1 MRDQMATYRKRGG
14 GVQAII
20 RIVGHE
26 PESRMFATRTQARM
40 WAEQREED
48 LRLGRRAPHSATVGD
63 ALRRYSNEVSPKR
76 RGARWERLRLK
87 SIREHWDRSKLPVA
101 ALTSA
106 HVAAWRDGRL
116 NEVAPGTV
124 AREMNLLSAVFTHAV
139 REWRWIPVNPCLTVK
154 KPAEPP
160 PRRRRI
166 TDAEI
171 AKICLALGYEYGEPE
186 NTSQRVAVAFLFALE
201 TAMRAGEIVGLRQQ
215 DLHLSEQYAELPRTK
230 NGDRREVPLSKR
242 AVELIRLLPNNDPVF
257 GLESGTRDALYRKA
271 KQRAK
276 TDVRF
281 HDARAEAIWRLSKKL
296 DVLQLARVV
305 GHRSPASLMLYYS
318 ESASDMARRLD

>member
-1 MRDQMATYRKRGG
+1 MATYRKRGG
-14 GVQAII
+14 GVQAVI
-20 RIVGHE
+20 RIVGHD

-48 LRLGRRAPHSATVGD
+48 LRLGRLAPHSATVGD
-63 ALRRYSNEVSPKR
+63 ALRRYANDVSPKR
-76 RGARWERLRLK
+76 RGARWERLRLRA
-87 SIREHWDRSKLPVA
+87 IREHWDKAKLPVA

-116 NEVAPGTV
+116 KEVAPGTV

-139 REWRWIPVNPCLTVK
+139 REWRWIPSNPCLTVT

-166 TDAEI
+166 TDAEVT
-171 AKICLALGYEYGEPE
+171 KICLALGYECGRPA
-186 NTSQRVAVAFLFALE
+186 NMSQRVAVAFLFALE
-201 TAMRAGEIVGLRQQ
+201 TAMRAGEIVGMRQK
-215 DLHLSEQYAELPRTK
+215 DLHLAEQYVELPRTK

-242 AVELIRLLPNNDPVF
+242 AVELIGLLPESDPVF

-296 DVLQLARVV
+296 DVLQLARMI
-305 GHRSPASLMLYYS
+305 GHRDVNSLRFYYAEHAS
-318 ESASDMARRLD
+318 ETAKRLG